1 MNNLLSTMN
10 LSNMPDVHRL
20 KSFCK
25 GLAALDIIMIEEE
38 YSFIRHYTYNLIITI
53 QHAKVNE
60 SAHKILTNFS
70 RYLTT

>member
-1 MNNLLSTMN
+1 MLYTQ
-10 LSNMPDVHRL
+10 SNKPFR
-20 KSFCK
+20 KR
-25 GLAALDIIMIEEE
+25 IQ
-38 YSFIRHYTYNLIITI
+38 YFIRHYTYNLIITI